1 MVAYFKDQ
9 KSMCR
14 HCKNLLDLPSEVKLD
29 LQPICITESSSKAIC
44 VFSYNL
50 VLMLMPKDRISNYR
64 KRLLLKSLL
73 STMNS
78 EIFKEKDQIG

>member
-29 LQPICITESSSKAIC
+29 LQPICITESSSKARE
-44 VFSYNL
+44 L
-50 VLMLMPKDRISNYR
+50 RR
-64 KRLLLKSLL
+64 KNFIL
-73 STMNS
+73 
-78 EIFKEKDQIG
+78 